1 MVGVPEIRTERLLLR
16 GWRPQDREPFAALN
30 ADPEVMARLPTT
42 LTRPESDALVD
53 VIEAEFEEC
62 GYGLWAVE
70 VPGEA
75 PFAGFVGL
83 HRATF
88 EADFTPAVEIG
99 WRLARP
105 FWGRGY
111 ATEAAREVLRF
122 AFDVAGLDEVVSF
135 TSVGHARSR
144 AVMERV
150 GLQRSVEFDHPN
162 LPEGHRLRGH
172 VLYRLERADRTP
184 GGSAGSS

>member
-1 MVGVPEIRTERLLLR
+1 MGAVPEVRTERLLLR
-16 GWRPQDREPFAALN
+16 GWRGDDRVPFAALN
-30 ADPEVMARLPTT
+30 ADPVVMERMPST
-42 LTRPESDALVD
+42 LGREESDALVD

-75 PFAGFVGL
+75 RFAGYVGL

-88 EADFTPAVEIG
+88 EAGFTPAVEIG
-99 WRLARP
+99 WRLDRP

-111 ATEAAREVLRF
+111 ATEAARAVLRF
-122 AFDVAGLDEVVSF
+122 GFEDAGLEEVVSF

-144 AVMERV
+144 AVMERIGLEPV
-150 GLQRSVEFDHPN
+150 GEFDHPN
-162 LPEGHRLRGH
+162 LPEGHRLRRH
-172 VLYRLERADRTP
+172 VLYRLTREAWRTRR
-184 GGSAGSS
+184 GG